1 METDFDLE
9 ISGAAKDLSAGDH
22 YDALGIPSLL
32 ESQARNVE
40 LLSHLAA
47 YSELLVAVTGP
58 EGSGKSV
65 IANALAAQRELPEDT
80 LFLTASVMMGM
91 PALLAAIANHWDLP
105 VVSEDSA
112 QVRESLRSEALKRA
126 EDGGGLLVI
135 IDQADQLDTETL
147 NDIAHF
153 ALLAPHSIAFALFGL
168 PGYEGLFRMSPAQ
181 APVHTLEIESL
192 TDSEVKRLIAMVFGD
207 GDVCPLSDKEISQLT
222 ASTTV
227 YPGNVIDG
235 AERILAA
242 GQGSAATTKGGF
254 PLRNILALAG
264 LSAVVAMLLLYQMGV
279 NDIGADA
286 ATDEGLAS
294 ETAMPSADYNYPEE
308 AATGETDAGKSIPEV
323 SLPERVVSTIPDTAP
338 VRSIDSVSSESLSAQ
353 RQSSEA
359 QAAETVSASASG
371 NEESQPAAKA
381 EQQDAQPVAQEVDVR
396 TAESSS
402 STQSTD
408 DAAPDTPVAA
418 DTLKEM
424 ANETS
429 DSADVDFAKAS
440 VVSASDAQAAT
451 SSATPVPAYTP
462 DEQALLTPSDGFIVQ
477 LLGTRNA
484 DGATAFIR
492 RRQSEVTGSLYQ
504 YQTSYQGQPWH
515 VVVSGVYGSRAEA
528 VAAVNAMPADL
539 RRQSPWIRPVGDVQN
554 VIR

>member
-126 EDGGGLLVI
+126 EEGGGLLVI

-168 PGYEGLFRMSPAQ
+168 PGYEGQFRMSPAQ

-192 TDSEVKRLIAMVFGD
+192 TGSEVKRLIAMVFGD

-227 YPGNVIDG
+227 YPGSVIDG

-242 GQGSAATTKGGF
+242 GQGAAATTRGGF
-254 PLRNILALAG
+254 PLKNILALAG
-264 LSAVVAMLLLYQMGV
+264 LSAVVAMLLLYQMGG
-279 NDIGADA
+279 NNTGAEA
-286 ATDEGLAS
+286 ASDEGLAS
-294 ETAMPSADYNYPEE
+294 ETTLPGADYNYPEE
-308 AATGETDAGKSIPEV
+308 AATGEADAGKSIPEV
-323 SLPERVVSTIPDTAP
+323 SLPERVVSTIPDGAP
-338 VRSIDSVSSESLSAQ
+338 AASMDSVASGSLPAQ
-353 RQSSEA
+353 RQSSEGQTA
-359 QAAETVSASASG
+359 DMVTASPDSVVNSSGASAEQSAQSG
-371 NEESQPAAKA
+371 GEIVSGGSQASSISTQTSDAAA
-381 EQQDAQPVAQEVDVR
+381 SGAPVAPN
-396 TAESSS
+396 A
-402 STQSTD
+402 
-408 DAAPDTPVAA
+408 
-418 DTLKEM
+418 LKEEGKEK
-424 ANETS
+424 AS
-429 DSADVDFAKAS
+429 SAEVTAAKAS
-440 VVSASDAQAAT
+440 VVSASDAQVST

-462 DEQALLTPSDGFIVQ
+462 DEQALLAPSDGFIVQ

-484 DGATAFIR
+484 DGAAAFIR

-539 RRQSPWIRPVGDVQN
+539 RRQSPWIRPVDDVQN